1 MSSLKDVSALAG
13 VNVSTVSRYL
23 SGKLT
28 VRKETEDRI
37 KEAIRALDYRPNSV
51 ARALKLRG
59 FEFGRRLCRELPV
72 RRLEATLDG
81 AFWNCF
87 DCGNS

>member
-51 ARALKLRG
+51 ARAL
-59 FEFGRRLCRELPV
+59 
-72 RRLEATLDG
+72 
-81 AFWNCF
+81 
-87 DCGNS
+87 